1 MTVGIAYVDGPRLA
15 RSLFAA
21 ADWVA
26 AGREEINR
34 INVFPVPDGDT
45 GTNFS
50 LTLRAVADA
59 LRALGDA
66 PLPET
71 ARTMARAA
79 VLGAR
84 GQLRDDARPLPAG
97 LRRVARRPA
106 APRRT
111 RDVAAALRQGADRL
125 YESLDD
131 PREGTILTVAREA
144 AAAAER
150 AAAETDDIGEF
161 MRRLLAEGEVA
172 LARTPELMA
181 VLKEAGVVD
190 AGGKGFVRMLE
201 GVVRY
206 IEGDPI
212 LAAGRRQRSRTPQ
225 RYWSRRR
232 RSRSRPSATSSSA
245 PRCWSAASS
254 CRRPTRSGRR
264 CTRFGGSVVVA
275 VMADILKIHVHT
287 DTPEAV
293 FSYAARWGRV
303 ETTKADDMR
312 AQHRRLAHADRRPV
326 AVVTDSSADL
336 ADSVLDR
343 HHIAL
348 VPLQVVFGDETFR
361 DRVELK
367 PEEFYRRLRTA
378 RDLPTTSQPTPAE
391 FVRVLRD
398 ARGEADEV
406 VAVLLSG
413 SLSGTFASAQA
424 AVRAAG
430 HLRMSTWW
438 TAGRPR
444 LGVGM
449 LALAGRGAG
458 RVGLAG
464 AEIAPELERVRG
476 QSGMLLTVDR
486 YDNLLRS
493 GRVSRG
499 KAWIAGMLDVKP
511 ILSLD
516 RSRTCRPGGPGA
528 RPGAAGAPGAGAA
541 GAAAHAAAPSGPVR
555 RGAHRGARRWPS
567 GCARRWSRRT
577 GRGTAS
583 SPSRP
588 ACSAP
593 TWAPGAWAIFY
604 QVEDGTPARLDAATA
619 GAEGST
625 HMQERIRPVT
635 PRIPEA
641 LRLALDA
648 IQDLKGSQLVV
659 LDLRGLT
666 DATDFFVIASGTSDA
681 HVRGIAESVME
692 KLDRKGHH
700 THHVEGL
707 NGGRWVLL
715 DFVDFVVHLFH
726 PETRSFYQ
734 LERLW
739 DDAPELLISST

>member
-84 GQLRDDARPLPAG
+84 GNSGMMLAHFLLGFAESLGERPTAT
-97 LRRVARRPA
+97 
-106 APRRT
+106 T
-111 RDVAAALRQGADRL
+111 REVAAAVRRGAERL

-144 AAAAER
+144 ATAAER
-150 AAAETDDIGEF
+150 TAGETDDIGDF
-161 MRRLLAEGEVA
+161 MRRLLDEGEVA
-172 LARTPELMA
+172 LAHTPELMA
-181 VLKEAGVVD
+181 VLKDAGVVD

-212 LAAGRRQRSRTPQ
+212 LPIGEGDAASG
-225 RYWSRRR
+225 
-232 RSRSRPSATSSSA
+232 PSAVIPASLVEV
-245 PRCWSAASS
+245 AAE
-254 CRRPTRSGRR
+254 RDFQY
-264 CTRFGGSVVVA
+264 CTEVLVRGEQLPPANEVRAALHQFGGSLVVA
-275 VMADILKIHVHT
+275 VASDILKIHVHT

-303 ETTKADDMR
+303 ESTKADDMR
-312 AQHRRLAHADRRPV
+312 AQHRRLAHADRKPV
-326 AVVTDSSADL
+326 LVVTDSSADL

-367 PEEFYRRLRTA
+367 PEEFYRRLGMA
-378 RDLPTTSQPTPAE
+378 KDLPTTSQPAPAE
-391 FVRVLRD
+391 FVRVLRN
-398 ARGEADEV
+398 ARAEADEV
-406 VAVLLSG
+406 VAVLLSSG
-413 SLSGTFASAQA
+413 LSGTFASGQA

-430 HLRMSTWW
+430 ISGVHLVDSRS
-438 TAGRPR
+438 AS

-449 LALAGRGAG
+449 LALRGAELAESG
-458 RVGLAG
+458 WAG
-464 AEIAPELERVRG
+464 AEIVAELERVRG
-476 QSGMLLTVDR
+476 QSGMILTVDR

-493 GRVSRG
+493 GRVSRS

-516 RSRTCRPGGPGA
+516 E
-528 RPGAAGAPGAGAA
+528 AGRVV
-541 GAAAHAAAPSGPVR
+541 PVDRVRGRDQVVPRALAMLER
-555 RGAHRGARRWPS
+555 RLTP
-567 GCARRWSRRT
+567 
-577 GRGTAS
+577 
-583 SPSRP
+583 RP
-588 ACSAP
+588 AVVRFGVAHTEAP
-593 TWAPGAWAIFY
+593 EVAERVRTALIAAYRPRDCFVTLATGVLGTHVGAGAWAIFY
-604 QVEDGTPARLDAATA
+604 QVEDGTPARLGTA
-619 GAEGST
+619 QAGVKGGMD
-625 HMQERIRPVT
+625 MQG
-635 PRIPEA
+635 
-641 LRLALDA
+641 D
-648 IQDLKGSQLVV
+648 
-659 LDLRGLT
+659 RG
-666 DATDFFVIASGTSDA
+666 
-681 HVRGIAESVME
+681 R
-692 KLDRKGHH
+692 
-700 THHVEGL
+700 
-707 NGGRWVLL
+707 
-715 DFVDFVVHLFH
+715 
-726 PETRSFYQ
+726 
-734 LERLW
+734 
-739 DDAPELLISST
+739 

>member
-26 AGREEINR
+26 AGRDEINR

-50 LTLRAVADA
+50 LTLRSVADA

-66 PLPET
+66 SLPET
-71 ARTMARAA
+71 GRTMARAA

-84 GQLRDDARPLPAG
+84 GNSGMMLAHFLLGFAESLGDRPTAS
-97 LRRVARRPA
+97 
-106 APRRT
+106 T
-111 RDVAAALRQGADRL
+111 TDVAAAIRQGADRL

-150 AAAETDDIGEF
+150 AAAETADIGEF
-161 MRRLLAEGEVA
+161 MRRLLAEGEEA

-212 LAAGRRQRSRTPQ
+212 LPLADDGVDAAVVVPA
-225 RYWSRRR
+225 
-232 RSRSRPSATSSSA
+232 ATIEI
-245 PRCWSAASS
+245 AAE
-254 CRRPTRSGRR
+254 RDFQF
-264 CTRFGGSVVVA
+264 CTEVLVRGEQLPPANEVRAAMHTFGGSVVVA
-275 VMADILKIHVHT
+275 LMADILKIHVHT

-293 FSYAARWGRV
+293 FSYATRWGRV

-312 AQHRRLAHADRRPV
+312 AQHRRLAHAERRPV
-326 AVVTDSSADL
+326 ALVTDSSADL
-336 ADSVLDR
+336 ADSILDR

-348 VPLQVVFGDETFR
+348 VPLQVVFGDQTFR

-367 PEEFYRRLRTA
+367 PEEFYRRLEAA

-398 ARGEADEV
+398 ARAEADEV
-406 VAVLLSG
+406 VAVLLSA

-424 AVRAAG
+424 SVRAAG
-430 HLRMSTWW
+430 ISGVHVVDSRS
-438 TAGRPR
+438 AS

-449 LALAGRGAG
+449 LALRGAE
-458 RVGLAG
+458 LAEAG
-464 AEIAPELERVRG
+464 WPGEEIARELERVRG

-516 RSRTCRPGGPGA
+516 PAGRVVPVDRVRGREQLVPRVLELLERRLTPRPAVVRFGVVHT
-528 RPGAAGAPGAGAA
+528 GAPEMAERVRTALVAAYRPRDCFVTLATGVLGTHVGA
-541 GAAAHAAAPSGPVR
+541 
-555 RGAHRGARRWPS
+555 
-567 GCARRWSRRT
+567 
-577 GRGTAS
+577 
-583 SPSRP
+583 
-588 ACSAP
+588 
-593 TWAPGAWAIFY
+593 GAWAIFY
-604 QVEDGTPARLDAATA
+604 QVEDGTPARLDPARA

-625 HMQERIRPVT
+625 RMQARIGP
-635 PRIPEA
+635 
-641 LRLALDA
+641 
-648 IQDLKGSQLVV
+648 
-659 LDLRGLT
+659 
-666 DATDFFVIASGTSDA
+666 
-681 HVRGIAESVME
+681 
-692 KLDRKGHH
+692 
-700 THHVEGL
+700 
-707 NGGRWVLL
+707 
-715 DFVDFVVHLFH
+715 
-726 PETRSFYQ
+726 
-734 LERLW
+734 
-739 DDAPELLISST
+739 